1 MSVKIDVKAIESE
14 IDRIIEEAKAHAQK
28 IISDARKKAKE
39 IMSRPIPLEQYNEEA
54 EKIKEKARKEA
65 EKIVKEAEKK
75 AEEIKKKS
83 KTHLNE
89 AVDWLVKVVAG
100 V

>member
-39 IMSRPIPLEQYNEEA
+39 IIARPIPLEQYKEEA
-54 EKIKEKARKEA
+54 EKIVEDAK
-65 EKIVKEAEKK
+65 KK
-75 AEEIKKKS
+75 AEEIKRKS
-83 KTHLNE
+83 EARLNE
-89 AVDWLVKVVAG
+89 AVNWLVKVVAG